1 MCTSHSQLAK
11 HIVKGSLQETLC
23 KLIWACPL
31 ETPPTLAEHTAIRP
45 SRFVFHPLKTLF
57 CSHPPTPKIVSQ
69 TTMQIRSWTWPF
81 IAPWGIWSDDA
92 WGWRRQEWNMCN
104 SNKEA
109 CKTSTLHLPVVK
121 ILCSPLPDLDPGV
134 CKNLSPCK
142 ILSQT
147 NKHQDC
153 TTKRICKIL
162 PPSGFAVCSI
172 LLILHLSKFKATGG
186 PLCRRWGCRCQIPP
200 SKLLSVGLSLGL
212 LVPNYWEGNC
222 EGKSESS
229 CRYTAHENGSELR
242 DGNNETKR
250 KNELS
255 YQKAGKWIT
264 FCTANTANHVDKN

>member
-121 ILCSPLPDLDPGV
+121 ILCKPLPDLDPGV
-134 CKNLSPCK
+134 CKNLSLPRKPLQDFVPDKQAPRLHDKAYLQDLAPLWVCCL
-142 ILSQT
+142 LS
-147 NKHQDC
+147 
-153 TTKRICKIL
+153 I
-162 PPSGFAVCSI
+162 FW
-172 LLILHLSKFKATGG
+172 ATGG
-186 PLCRRWGCRCQIPP
+186 PLCRRWGCRCQISPA
-200 SKLLSVGLSLGL
+200 LGRRIKVIL
-212 LVPNYWEGNC
+212 PIY
-222 EGKSESS
+222 S
-229 CRYTAHENGSELR
+229 T
-242 DGNNETKR
+242 
-250 KNELS
+250 
-255 YQKAGKWIT
+255 GKWRWIVRWKKQSNKKEKRVV
-264 FCTANTANHVDKN
+264 APKNVKILN